1 MKRNTIQ
8 CKKCGEQDFEVNVNY
23 CIPRAIQ
30 LECKY
35 CGYITPI
42 AFLGIE
48 VVRVAETDTKDK
60 CKGCT
65 YYGRPAD
72 APESVPLDC
81 MYQPEEGEEYKPP
94 CEESEV

>member
-35 CGYITPI
+35 CGYITSI
-42 AFLGIE
+42 AFFDIIGRAYAINGTATYE
-48 VVRVAETDTKDK
+48 AYQDSYCGDVTEKEAMEAERCDMQNK
-60 CKGCT
+60 
-65 YYGRPAD
+65 
-72 APESVPLDC
+72 
-81 MYQPEEGEEYKPP
+81 
-94 CEESEV
+94 